1 MKTKGGLISF
11 NNFLSTSKKETIARI
26 YARRAMNDSGLI
38 GVVFKMVIDPWV
50 SSTPFALINDVSF
63 FKSSEQ
69 EILFSMHTVFRIGNI
84 NKI

>member
-11 NNFLSTSKKETIARI
+11 NNFLSTSKKENITRI